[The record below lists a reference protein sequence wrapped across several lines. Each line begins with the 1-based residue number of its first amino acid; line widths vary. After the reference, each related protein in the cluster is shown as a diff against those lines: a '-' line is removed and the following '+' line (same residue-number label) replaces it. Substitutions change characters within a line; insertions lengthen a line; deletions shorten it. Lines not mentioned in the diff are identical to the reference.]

1 MKKLIV
7 YFLSFLLT
15 AYGYAQQWS
24 SLNDL
29 TLSHHLVRKL
39 SIFNN
44 TLYIGGS
51 FSEVNGI
58 ESSGL
63 FVWDST
69 SVTLLSDASSV
80 VVNDMELVNDTLY
93 VVGGFFTADDVL
105 GTRGIAAF
113 SNNEW
118 WSVGGGGEAPTD
130 NPSSCIWWNN
140 RLYIGHRFGGMG
152 DVDIPFSFASWDGTS
167 WYEEESVYGLDKGPM
182 VMTIYNGELIGGGN
196 FNQTTTGNQMFRVGR
211 FDGTNWHDIN
221 GGVNG
226 TVYDLFVDGED
237 LYAGGT
243 STLGQFGDVVIPNN
257 LARFDGTNWHGVG
270 EYEEIGNTVTAIA
283 KYRGQIYVGGLITI
297 NGTPWR
303 SLAYFDG
310 VHWHEVPGSQDMD
323 NRVRCLE
330 VYKDELYIGGD
341 FDHAGGLEVPGLVR
355 YYLHPDSVQW
365 GVPDAVEEQT
375 IKTFQIF
382 PNPADEQLNIVFDQP
397 LQGDVLITDM
407 SGKQCHREAIVNR
420 TRITIPTAALP
431 KGTLLVSQLVGGR
444 LMHTEMVVV
453 R

>member
-1 MKKLIV
+1 
-7 YFLSFLLT
+7 
-15 AYGYAQQWS
+15 
-24 SLNDL
+24 
-29 TLSHHLVRKL
+29 
-39 SIFNN
+39 
-44 TLYIGGS
+44 
-51 FSEVNGI
+51 
-58 ESSGL
+58 
-63 FVWDST
+63 
-69 SVTLLSDASSV
+69 
-80 VVNDMELVNDTLY
+80 
-93 VVGGFFTADDVL
+93 
-105 GTRGIAAF
+105 
-113 SNNEW
+113 
-118 WSVGGGGEAPTD
+118 
-130 NPSSCIWWNN
+130 
-140 RLYIGHRFGGMG
+140 
-152 DVDIPFSFASWDGTS
+152 
-167 WYEEESVYGLDKGPM
+167 
-182 VMTIYNGELIGGGN
+182 
-196 FNQTTTGNQMFRVGR
+196 MFRVGR
-211 FDGTNWHDIN
+211 FDGTHWHDIN

-237 LYAGGT
+237 LYVGGT
-243 STLGQFGDVVIPNN
+243 STLSQFGDVVIPNN
-257 LARFDGTNWHGVG
+257 LARFDGTTWHGVG

-431 KGTLLVSQLVGGR
+431 KSTLLVSQLLGGR
-444 LMHTEMVVV
+444 LMHTEKVVV

>member
-1 MKKLIV
+1 MRKIFAVSFVLLIH
-7 YFLSFLLT
+7 
-15 AYGYAQQWS
+15 
-24 SLNDL
+24 SLNAQIWSTLNDVDL
-29 TLSHHLVRKL
+29 GAFNQINTFELNNDQLLVGGIINEL
-39 SIFNN
+39 NGSAVTGILIWDSTSFSTFSSIPYAGPNDIVIVGDSIYSVGSFTEIGEIEGTGGIGLWNGLAWQSVGGGSELVTVSIKSCAYYN
-44 TLYIGGS
+44 ERLYIGGG
-51 FSEVNGI
+51 FSQ
-58 ESSGL
+58 
-63 FVWDST
+63 
-69 SVTLLSDASSV
+69 
-80 VVNDMELVNDTLY
+80 
-93 VVGGFFTADDVL
+93 VGEIDV
-105 GTRGIAAF
+105 
-113 SNNEW
+113 
-118 WSVGGGGEAPTD
+118 
-130 NPSSCIWWNN
+130 
-140 RLYIGHRFGGMG
+140 
-152 DVDIPFSFASWDGTS
+152 PFSFASWDGTS

-211 FDGTNWHDIN
+211 FDGAHWHDIN

-237 LYAGGT
+237 LYVGGT
-243 STLGQFGDVVIPNN
+243 STLAQFGDVVIPNN
-257 LARFDGTNWHGVG
+257 LARFDGTTWHGVG
-270 EYEEIGNTVTAIA
+270 EFEEIGNTILAIT
-283 KYRGQIYVGGLITI
+283 KYRGQIYVGGLMTI
-297 NGTPWR
+297 NGIPWQ

-310 VHWHEVPGSQDMD
+310 VHWHQVPGSEDMD
-323 NRVRCLE
+323 ERVRCLE

-407 SGKQCHREAIVNR
+407 SGKQCHREGIGNR
-420 TRITIPTAALP
+420 IRITIPTAALP
-431 KGTLLVSQLVGGR
+431 KGTLLVSQLLSGR
-444 LMHTEMVVV
+444 LMHTEKVVV

>member
-1 MKKLIV
+1 MKYTLFIFIL
-7 YFLSFLLT
+7 FLSKMIS
-15 AYGYAQQWS
+15 GQSWS
-24 SLNDL
+24 SLNDVNIL
-29 TLSHHLVRKL
+29 
-39 SIFNN
+39 N
-44 TLYIGGS
+44 
-51 FSEVNGI
+51 NGI
-58 ESSGL
+58 YDLNVKDDTLIVSGIIWEINGAASSGI
-63 FVWDST
+63 VKWDST
-69 SVTLLSDASSV
+69 SFSIISDITDIMV
-80 VVNDMELVNDTLY
+80 EDYVFVNDTIY
-93 VVGGFFTADDVL
+93 IVGNFVDADDVL

-113 SNNEW
+113 SNGHW
-118 WSVGGGGEAPTD
+118 WSVGGGGVDLSDTPT
-130 NPSSCIWWNN
+130 SCIWWNN
-140 RLYIGHRFGGMG
+140 KLYIGHGFGGMG
-152 DVDIPFSFASWDGTS
+152 DVDIPFSFASWDGAS

-211 FDGTNWHDIN
+211 FDGTHWHDIN

-237 LYAGGT
+237 LYVGGT
-243 STLGQFGDVVIPNN
+243 STLSQFGDVVIPNN
-257 LARFDGTNWHGVG
+257 LARFDGTTWHGVG
-270 EYEEIGNTVTAIA
+270 EYEEIGNTVRAVT
-283 KYRGQIYVGGLITI
+283 KYRGQLYVGGRLTL
-297 NGTPWR
+297 NGVENQY
-303 SLAYFDG
+303 LAYFDG
-310 VHWHEVPGSQDMD
+310 VHWHQVPGSEDMD
-323 NRVRCLE
+323 ERVRCLE

-431 KGTLLVSQLVGGR
+431 KSTLLVSQLLGGR
-444 LMHTEMVVV
+444 LMHTEKVVV

>member
-7 YFLSFLLT
+7 RFLLFFYST
-15 AYGYAQQWS
+15 YGYAQQWS

-39 SIFNN
+39 SIFND

-58 ESSGL
+58 VSSGL
-63 FVWDST
+63 FIWDST
-69 SVTLLSDASSV
+69 SVNLLSDASSV
-80 VVNDMELVNDTLY
+80 VVNDMELVHDTLY
-93 VVGGFFTADDVL
+93 FVGGFFNADDVL

-113 SNNEW
+113 SGNEW

-130 NPSSCIWWNN
+130 NPTSCIWWNN
-140 RLYIGHRFGGMG
+140 RLYIGHGFGGMG

-211 FDGTNWHDIN
+211 FDGTHWHDIN

-237 LYAGGT
+237 LYVGGT
-243 STLGQFGDVVIPNN
+243 CTLAQFGDVVIPNN
-257 LARFDGTNWHGVG
+257 LARFDGTTWHGVG
-270 EYEEIGNTVTAIA
+270 EYEEIGNTIRAVT
-283 KYRGQIYVGGLITI
+283 KYRGQLYVGGRLTL
-297 NGTPWR
+297 NGVENQY
-303 SLAYFDG
+303 LAYFDG
-310 VHWHEVPGSQDMD
+310 VHWHQVPGSEDMD
-323 NRVRCLE
+323 ERVRCLE

-407 SGKQCHREAIVNR
+407 SGKQCHREAIGNR

-431 KGTLLVSQLVGGR
+431 KATLLVSQLLSGR
-444 LMHTEMVVV
+444 LMHTEKVVV